1 MLDAI
6 ELNDMA
12 IMDHERDIPELQP
25 VQCVSNQCDEV
36 TWDRVEVD
44 FEFRRRSCFYL
55 DHGHLFLSVDLGMSP
70 ECHGRE
76 RTGT

>member
-36 TWDRVEVD
+36 TWD
-44 FEFRRRSCFYL
+44 
-55 DHGHLFLSVDLGMSP
+55 
-70 ECHGRE
+70 
-76 RTGT
+76 